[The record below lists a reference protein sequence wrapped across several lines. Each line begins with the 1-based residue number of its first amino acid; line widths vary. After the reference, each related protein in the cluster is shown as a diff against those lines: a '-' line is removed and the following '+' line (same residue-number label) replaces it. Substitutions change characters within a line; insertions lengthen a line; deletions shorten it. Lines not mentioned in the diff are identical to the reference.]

1 MFVMDDTARDV
12 AISTVKV
19 APPIAVTGMHFLGYG
34 VADWVLALT
43 AVYTILQIVVLV
55 RDKIYYSELK
65 RHEERWHRERVKH
78 GKSEL

>member
-1 MFVMDDTARDV
+1 MDDTTRDV

-34 VADWVLALT
+34 VADWVLTLT

>member
-1 MFVMDDTARDV
+1 MLVMDDTTRDAV
-12 AISTVKV
+12 VSTVKV

-43 AVYTILQIVVLV
+43 AVYTILQIVVLI

>member
-1 MFVMDDTARDV
+1 MFVMDDTTRDV

-19 APPIAVTGMHFLGYG
+19 VPPIAVTGMHFLGYG